1 MRRVAA
7 RCVPAQRRFA
17 RAPLAPAI
25 CGVTRQIFTSSA
37 TRVLF
42 NTVSTMYAEGVK
54 FFSTSA
60 AGSAGFRG
68 AAVGIER
75 FELTSEQSDI
85 TAALKRHVGTA
96 AAACAGEDN
105 TSLHQASTL

>member
-7 RCVPAQRRFA
+7 RCVPAQRRFV
-17 RAPLAPAI
+17 RPPLAPAI

-37 TRVLF
+37 TRVLL
-42 NTVSTMYAEGVK
+42 NTVRTMYAEVVK
-54 FFSTSA
+54 SFSTNA
-60 AGSAGFRG
+60 AGPAGFRG

-85 TAALKRHVGTA
+85 TAALKRYVGTA
-96 AAACAGEDN
+96 AAAFAGEDD
-105 TSLHQASTL
+105 TSPHRALTL